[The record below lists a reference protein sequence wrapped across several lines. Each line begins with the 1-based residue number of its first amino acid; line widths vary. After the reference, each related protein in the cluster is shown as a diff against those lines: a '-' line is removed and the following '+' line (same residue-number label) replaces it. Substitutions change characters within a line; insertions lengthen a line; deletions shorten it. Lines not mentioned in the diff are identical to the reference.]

1 MINNITS
8 IFWGNYE
15 EYRYA
20 TGSQQKRGL
29 IGWTTGGMM
38 ENEENVNDFEDDIKV
53 YEVQPFVKAI
63 ENIQCLMYVPFLP
76 TYKRHK

>member
-1 MINNITS
+1 
-8 IFWGNYE
+8 
-15 EYRYA
+15 
-20 TGSQQKRGL
+20 L

-53 YEVQPFVKAI
+53 YEVQPFMKAI